1 MPSFTR
7 VIQAIVDGLMA
18 GSLYALVAVAFSILW
33 ASVRTVNL
41 GLLQVSAM
49 GGIIA
54 YSLSANGAVVAI
66 LGGVT
71 AAGVVGL
78 LIHFVAIKPFL
89 KKWALLPIVAS
100 LGAGLLVRGA
110 VILLF
115 GEQSKR
121 MPQLVPTGTWE
132 MSGVFIRRTGV
143 VVLVVALAFVL
154 VGLYLT
160 ARTRI
165 GLAFRASS
173 WNADIAG
180 AYGVDTERVRVGSAF
195 AAAVAVGLAGVLAGV
210 LAGSVHPYMGEDNGL
225 KGLVAMLLGGA
236 GNLPGALLAGLLVG
250 MLESGAGMFISGA
263 LKNVVSYGLLFL
275 VMVVKPSGLLK
286 ER

>member
-7 VIQAIVDGLMA
+7 ILQAVVDGLMV
-18 GSLYALVAVAFSILW
+18 GSLYALVAVSFSILW

-49 GGIIA
+49 GGIVA
-54 YSLSANGAVVAI
+54 YSLSQYGAVVA
-66 LGGVT
+66 LCGGVI
-71 AAGVVGL
+71 AAGAGGL
-78 LIHFVAIKPFL
+78 IVHLVAIRPFL

-110 VILLF
+110 VIFFF
-115 GEQSKR
+115 GEEPKR

-132 MSGVFIRRTGV
+132 ISGIFVRRTGV
-143 VVLVVALAFVL
+143 IVLAVALAFVL
-154 VGLYLT
+154 LALYLT
-160 ARTRI
+160 AKSLI

-173 WNADIAG
+173 WNSDIAR
-180 AYGVDTERVRVGSAF
+180 AYGVDTERIRLGSAA
-195 AAAVAVGLAGVLAGV
+195 AAAVAIGLAGVLTGV
-210 LAGSVHPYMGEDNGL
+210 LAGSVHPYMGEANGL
-225 KGLVAMLLGGA
+225 KGMVAMLLGGA
-236 GNLPGALLAGLLVG
+236 GNLVGALLAGLLVG
-250 MLESGAGMFISGA
+250 MLESGAGMFVSSA
-263 LKNVVSYGLLFL
+263 MKNVVSFGLLFL